1 MNFGLWGTINAALL
15 FLFNV
20 TAANLLSQSDYG
32 KLVLLQSVAVFLSPL
47 IATNSLSLVGINR
60 ASLNREEFSSFK
72 SAYSILSFCWLIL
85 VAAIATVSLTQ
96 IEHFISYPL
105 ISIWLLL
112 VGAFLLSKNDFHAS
126 VLVQD
131 KRNSTYGWA
140 NFITRGMYLACL
152 VSLVSFSELSVIQI
166 FCITVFVSELVGL
179 FFRLSAYDYSKS
191 IKTGPMGEVKKQIK
205 AILVYGGSLIGLF
218 LAGWTFAW
226 LDKLVIARFLS
237 LEDVA
242 IYGFAHSLALA
253 FGVIN
258 SAVLNSK
265 ISGIYDRLS
274 LKLPIMGQLVSTI
287 IGYLTIIFLITP
299 VYFLIVPHV
308 IAILVGDEFLEDGP
322 VISTILLLGVL
333 INGIYRVLIT
343 TSDFFKKIFDKTVLA
358 ISTSLSTVILML
370 ILIPLFGGVGVACS
384 ILLGNILLCLGAI
397 FLAKK
402 HGPVYQDG

>member
-1 MNFGLWGTINAALL
+1 M
-15 FLFNV
+15 
-20 TAANLLSQSDYG
+20 
-32 KLVLLQSVAVFLSPL
+32 
-47 IATNSLSLVGINR
+47 
-60 ASLNREEFSSFK
+60 
-72 SAYSILSFCWLIL
+72 
-85 VAAIATVSLTQ
+85 
-96 IEHFISYPL
+96 
-105 ISIWLLL
+105 
-112 VGAFLLSKNDFHAS
+112 
-126 VLVQD
+126 
-131 KRNSTYGWA
+131 
-140 NFITRGMYLACL
+140 
-152 VSLVSFSELSVIQI
+152 
-166 FCITVFVSELVGL
+166 GL

-205 AILVYGGSLIGLF
+205 AIGLWRFIDWSL

-287 IGYLTIIFLITP
+287 IGYLTIIFSLPQST
-299 VYFLIVPHV
+299 FLIVPHV
-308 IAILVGDEFLEDGP
+308 IAILVGDEFLEDGA

-358 ISTSLSTVILML
+358 ISTSSC
-370 ILIPLFGGVGVACS
+370 PR
-384 ILLGNILLCLGAI
+384 
-397 FLAKK
+397 
-402 HGPVYQDG
+402 